1 MAADPQGS
9 GQVGLGRRAPE
20 LLGKLPGR
28 RTGLHHQL
36 FDGPDDVKLPA
47 LVPEVPSNL
56 AVNMRAGI
64 GGQGAADGRIE
75 VVDRRDQADVP
86 HLHQVLGRLRTAPIS
101 LDAGPDQATV
111 AADQQLARRYPPL
124 AEARQRADDAQQLTV
139 IQLGELTVRPACRS
153 RRRWS
158 RLAGRTC
165 HGA

>member
-1 MAADPQGS
+1 MPADPQGS
-9 GQVGLGRRAPE
+9 GQVGLARGAPE
-20 LLGKLPGR
+20 LLSQLPGR
-28 RTGLHHQL
+28 RTGLHREL
-36 FDGPDDVKLPA
+36 FDRPHDVKLPA

-56 AVNMRAGI
+56 AVNTRAGI

-86 HLHQVLGRLRTAPIS
+86 HLHQVLSRLSTAPIS
-101 LDAGPDQATV
+101 LDAGPDQAAV

-124 AEARQRADDAQQLTV
+124 AKAWQRAGDVQQLTV
-139 IQLGELTVRPACRS
+139 IEVGELTVHPACRS
-153 RRRWS
+153 RWRRS

>member
-1 MAADPQGS
+1 MAANPQES
-9 GQVGLGRRAPE
+9 GQIELGRRATE
-20 LLGKLPGR
+20 LLGQLPCR
-28 RTGLHHQL
+28 RTGLQHEL
-36 FDGPDDVKLPA
+36 FDRPDNVKLPA

-64 GGQGAADGRIE
+64 GGQGTADGRIE

-86 HLHQVLGRLRTAPIS
+86 DLHQVLSRLRTAPIS
-101 LDAGPDQATV
+101 LDTGPDQATV
-111 AADQQLARRYPPL
+111 AADKQLARRYPPL

-139 IQLGELTVRPACRS
+139 IQLGELTVYPACRS

-158 RLAGRTC
+158 RLTGRTR